1 MEKIIASLLFAVLA
15 SFAWVCPTKAQSSTY
30 NEEDPGGW
38 DFTGPCLTVSKR
50 PGNAKFHVQLGSSFA
65 FGFISGVKQDE
76 GVSIDMGQSYE
87 MHWDNVIST
96 RTKVGHH
103 GLFRAGIGF
112 DWRNYRM
119 INGNIFSKDETGH
132 ICIVDGTPV
141 RFSRIHTFSLS
152 FPLKYYYQLA
162 KHTYVAIGPEL
173 YFTPHAS
180 MKTRYDSKNRIVDN
194 YIHHNR
200 FSMDLGAEFMV
211 NHVGIYYKYNPFSV
225 LNTDFGPKF
234 QSMTVGVKLNLYID

>member
-1 MEKIIASLLFAVLA
+1 M
-15 SFAWVCPTKAQSSTY
+15 
-30 NEEDPGGW
+30 
-38 DFTGPCLTVSKR
+38 
-50 PGNAKFHVQLGSSFA
+50 
-65 FGFISGVKQDE
+65 
-76 GVSIDMGQSYE
+76 
-87 MHWDNVIST
+87 
-96 RTKVGHH
+96 
-103 GLFRAGIGF
+103 
-112 DWRNYRM
+112 
-119 INGNIFSKDETGH
+119 
-132 ICIVDGTPV
+132 
-141 RFSRIHTFSLS
+141 
-152 FPLKYYYQLA
+152 
-162 KHTYVAIGPEL
+162 AIGPEL